1 MQVTLLSYIMCIM
14 NIYLS
19 FSFYYF
25 EVHLILVYHVVFI
38 LLWFLTEHA
47 PVSLFVLVIEFLFL
61 LFYLFSNNVVWTK
74 QYLIFFLMKSLKLK
88 RNIVSY
94 RLQKNKKYEKQEK
107 NWQELTRSETETIK
121 GRQDLELTRS
131 EANMIRSW
139 QDQELTR
146 SGADKI
152 RSWLDLEWTYYQKL
166 I

>member
-152 RSWLDLEWTYYQKL
+152 RSWLDQEWTYYQKL